1 MTKKFNSVQ
10 EIHAER
16 DAQRN
21 NKTIYT
27 LLGVLLGELDRLPNR
42 EVPTPDMIYTVIN
55 RMYNN
60 AREMAKMSSESV
72 IEMDYLKD
80 FIKKPL
86 SDAEIVEIIMQY
98 KEDGLNTLGDIMR
111 AMSIKYKGQ
120 YDGRTVSMMINQ
132 ILNR

>member
-1 MTKKFNSVQ
+1 MTRKFNSVQ

-27 LLGVLLGELDRLPNR
+27 LLGVLLGELDRLPTR
-42 EVPTPDMIYTVIN
+42 EAPTPDMIYTIIN

-60 AREMAKMSSESV
+60 AREMAKISSESA
-72 IEMDYLKD
+72 IEMDYLSQ
-80 FIKKPL
+80 FIKRQL
-86 SDAEIVEIIMQY
+86 TDAEIVEIIMQY
-98 KEDGLNTLGDIMR
+98 KEDGLTTLGDIMR

-120 YDGRTVSMMINQ
+120 YDGRTVSMVINQ
-132 ILNR
+132 ILKG

>member
-1 MTKKFNSVQ
+1 MTRKFNSVQ

-27 LLGVLLGELDRLPNR
+27 LLGVLIGELDRLPTR
-42 EVPTPDMIYTVIN
+42 EDPTPDMIYTVIN

-60 AREMAKMSSESV
+60 AREMAKMSAESA
-72 IEMDYLKD
+72 IEMNYLKD

-98 KEDGLNTLGDIMR
+98 KEDGLTTLGDIMR

-132 ILNR
+132 ILRG

>member
-1 MTKKFNSVQ
+1 MIRKFNSVQ

-27 LLGVLLGELDRLPNR
+27 LLGVLLGELDRLPTR
-42 EVPTPDMIYTVIN
+42 EDPTPDMIYTVIN

-60 AREMAKMSSESV
+60 AREMAKMSAESAV
-72 IEMDYLKD
+72 EMNYLKD

-98 KEDGLNTLGDIMR
+98 KEDGLTTLGDIMR
-111 AMSIKYKGQ
+111 AMSMKYKGQ

-132 ILNR
+132 ILK

>member
-27 LLGVLLGELDRLPNR
+27 LLGVLLGELDRLPTR
-42 EVPTPDMIYTVIN
+42 EAPTPDMIYTIIN

-60 AREMAKMSSESV
+60 AREMAKISSESA
-72 IEMDYLKD
+72 IEMDYLSQ
-80 FIKKPL
+80 FIKRQL
-86 SDAEIVEIIMQY
+86 TDAEIVEIIMQY
-98 KEDGLNTLGDIMR
+98 KEDGLTTLGDIMR

-120 YDGRTVSMMINQ
+120 YDGRTVSMVINQ
-132 ILNR
+132 ILKG

>member
-1 MTKKFNSVQ
+1 MTRKFNSVQ

-27 LLGVLLGELDRLPNR
+27 LLGVLLGELDRLPTR
-42 EVPTPDMIYTVIN
+42 EDPTPDMIYTVIN

-60 AREMAKMSSESV
+60 AREMATYKSEAQ
-72 IEMDYLKD
+72 IEVEYLGQ
-80 FIKKPL
+80 FIKRQL
-86 SDAEIVEIIMQY
+86 TDAEIVEIIMQY
-98 KEDGLNTLGDIMR
+98 KEDGLTTLGDIMR
-111 AMSIKYKGQ
+111 AMSMKYKGQ

-132 ILNR
+132 ILKG

>member
-1 MTKKFNSVQ
+1 MIRKFNSVQ

-21 NKTIYT
+21 SKTIYT
-27 LLGVLLGELDRLPNR
+27 LLGVLLGELDRLPTR
-42 EVPTPDMIYTVIN
+42 EDPTPDMIYTVIN

-60 AREMAKMSSESV
+60 AREMAKMSSESA

-86 SDAEIVEIIMQY
+86 SDAEIVDIIMQY
-98 KEDGLNTLGDIMR
+98 KEDGLTTLGDIMR
-111 AMSIKYKGQ
+111 AMSMKYKGQ

-132 ILNR
+132 ILK

>member
-1 MTKKFNSVQ
+1 VQ

-16 DAQRN
+16 DAERN

-27 LLGVLLGELDRLPNR
+27 LLGVLLGELDRLPTR
-42 EVPTPDMIYTVIN
+42 EDPTPDMIYTVIN

-60 AREMAKMSSESV
+60 AREMAKMSSESA
-72 IEMDYLKD
+72 IEMNYLKD

-98 KEDGLNTLGDIMR
+98 KEDGLTTLGDIMR
-111 AMSIKYKGQ
+111 AMSMKYKGQ

-132 ILNR
+132 ILK

>member
-1 MTKKFNSVQ
+1 MTRKFNSVQ

-16 DAQRN
+16 ESQRS

-27 LLGVLLGELDRLPNR
+27 LLGVIIGELDRLPSR
-42 EVPTPDMIYTVIN
+42 EDPTPDMIYTVIN

-72 IEMDYLKD
+72 IEMEYLKD

-98 KEDGLNTLGDIMR
+98 KEDGLTTLGDIMR
-111 AMSIKYKGQ
+111 AMSMKYKGQ

-132 ILNR
+132 ILKV